1 MFYFLLK
8 NEKIREKT
16 KEVKKNDEIVA
27 EKEKKLLK
35 INYWKPGL

>member
-1 MFYFLLK
+1 MRIMFYFLLK

-35 INYWKPGL
+35 INY